1 MYLQQSPKNTHICL
15 FADKIIYKN
24 VNFFPKASRR
34 SEKICGYEEETT
46 KKKFKNIYKKKI
58 KKKNFIRSVWMTAIS

>member
-1 MYLQQSPKNTHICL
+1 MYLQQSAKNTHICL

-24 VNFFPKASRR
+24 VNFFCKASRR

-46 KKKFKNIYKKKI
+46 KKKFQNIYKKKL
-58 KKKNFIRSVWMTAIS
+58 KKRTLCGQVGWRL